1 MGLPVHDSVAMCH
14 CFEDATELS
23 AEEREDVVESH
34 SREELEA
41 ELDDDEL
48 AALGLAA

>member
-1 MGLPVHDSVAMCH
+1 MGLPAQNSGVMCH

-23 AEEREDVVESH
+23 AEEREDVLESH

-48 AALGLAA
+48 AALDLAA

>member
-1 MGLPVHDSVAMCH
+1 MDLPAHDPDAMCH